1 MTIPDPLTLWRELE
15 AAVRHTLTHNELA
28 QGGLLIAVLSALA
41 VQARTLPAQLWS
53 WLKGRATLTLE
64 VQGDDAAFPW
74 LAAWLAAQP
83 VGVHLRHLGVVT
95 RFNEQMGGQNLCLGL
110 DRDGDE
116 VNVRLVPLSGQVL
129 LRYRGHWLLARP
141 SRTQRQLP
149 GRASGGFDHNLT
161 FRMLSRAR
169 PVVAELLREAYEA
182 TAGRGDGRIEI
193 HVPSYDSWSLAERR
207 PARPL
212 SSLIYSAGVL
222 DTLRSDLDAFFQ
234 DRDWY
239 ADMGIPYRRGYLL
252 HGPPGNGKS
261 SLVAALAGAYGLN
274 VCVLNLAA
282 PELTDDR
289 LNTLL
294 GNLPRRALL
303 LLEDIDAV
311 FVGREP
317 RSPAVKLSFNGL
329 LNALDGVAAGEG
341 RVTFMT
347 TNHLSGLDP
356 ALIRP
361 GRADRHLPLGNATP
375 DQVAGMLRRFWP
387 AWTDAQVQALSAGVP
402 GGLLSMARV
411 QEYLLE
417 RRHDE
422 AAVGRDWPAL
432 VGTPC
437 PTRLLLAAS

>member
-222 DTLRSDLDAFFQ
+222 DTLRSDLDAFF
-234 DRDWY
+234 RTATGTRTW
-239 ADMGIPYRRGYLL
+239 AFPTAGATCCTARPATA
-252 HGPPGNGKS
+252 K
-261 SLVAALAGAYGLN
+261 AALW
-274 VCVLNLAA
+274 
-282 PELTDDR
+282 
-289 LNTLL
+289 
-294 GNLPRRALL
+294 RR
-303 LLEDIDAV
+303 
-311 FVGREP
+311 
-317 RSPAVKLSFNGL
+317 
-329 LNALDGVAAGEG
+329 
-341 RVTFMT
+341 
-347 TNHLSGLDP
+347 
-356 ALIRP
+356 
-361 GRADRHLPLGNATP
+361 
-375 DQVAGMLRRFWP
+375 
-387 AWTDAQVQALSAGVP
+387 
-402 GGLLSMARV
+402 
-411 QEYLLE
+411 
-417 RRHDE
+417 
-422 AAVGRDWPAL
+422 WPAL
-432 VGTPC
+432 T
-437 PTRLLLAAS
+437 A